1 MRKMKSDQ
9 IKLNQPELA
18 AYEIK
23 FENFIKMCS
32 KKDIDVALITH
43 RYVLG
48 DTAKEFDESIRRLK
62 NAGLKLSIAQENRI
76 YECAELDS
84 LEF

>member
-1 MRKMKSDQ
+1 MKSDPT
-9 IKLNQPELA
+9 KLNQLELA

-32 KKDIDVALITH
+32 EKDIDVAAISH

-48 DTAKEFDESIRRLK
+48 DAAKEFDESIRRLK
-62 NAGLKLSIAQENRI
+62 NAGLKLSIAEESRI
-76 YECAELDS
+76 FEFEELDS

>member
-1 MRKMKSDQ
+1 MKSDTT
-9 IKLNQPELA
+9 KLNQLELA
-18 AYEIK
+18 PYEIK

-32 KKDIDVALITH
+32 EKDIDVAAISH

-48 DTAKEFDESIRRLK
+48 DTAKEFYESIRRLK
-62 NAGLKLSIAQENRI
+62 NAGLRLSIAQENRI
-76 YECAELDS
+76 FERAELDS

>member
-1 MRKMKSDQ
+1 MKSDPT
-9 IKLNQPELA
+9 KLNQLELA

-32 KKDIDVALITH
+32 EKEIDIAIIDN

-76 YECAELDS
+76 FECAELDS

>member
-1 MRKMKSDQ
+1 MKSDPT
-9 IKLNQPELA
+9 KLNQLELA
-18 AYEIK
+18 AYKIK

-32 KKDIDVALITH
+32 EKDIDVAAISH

-62 NAGLKLSIAQENRI
+62 NAGLKLSIAQENRT
-76 YECAELDS
+76 YEPDEMDG